1 MEDKYN
7 DNELLYLMREG
18 SIEAEEIIYK
28 KYIFLIHKRIS
39 TFKIQK
45 RYRDDFFQEGLMCLN
60 VAINTYCDMYKKSF
74 NKFFDLILQ
83 RKFIALLKKDQEYF
97 YGVVLIEDY
106 ENLNN
111 QLEENESLYY
121 ENDIDHKRIQEYK
134 EELEEQNLSL
144 REKILVLTNK
154 GLKPA
159 QISELLDCKI
169 KKVYNEIYAIK
180 NTN

>member
-83 RKFIALLKKDQEYF
+83 RKFIALLKKDQMVQAF
-97 YGVVLIEDY
+97 
-106 ENLNN
+106 
-111 QLEENESLYY
+111 LY
-121 ENDIDHKRIQEYK
+121 R
-134 EELEEQNLSL
+134 L
-144 REKILVLTNK
+144 
-154 GLKPA
+154 LKA
-159 QISELLDCKI
+159 LASAL
-169 KKVYNEIYAIK
+169 
-180 NTN
+180 